1 MAYFI
6 DLLKIIL
13 PAGVAIYGMY
23 IITVSFLKK
32 EWKHKQLDLKTKN
45 TEIILPLRIQAG
57 ERLCLLLERI
67 APNNLVRRINQGGMS
82 AAELH
87 IQLIAEVREEFNHNL
102 SQQIYFT
109 DETWESIQRAVEQVI
124 TLINRAYQDLPK
136 ESIGLDLAKRIFQLS
151 MELQNDTLA
160 EARGNVKSEIRVYF

>member
-136 ESIGLDLAKRIFQLS
+136 EAIGLDLAKRIFQLS
-151 MELQNDTLA
+151 MELHNDALA
-160 EARGNVKSEIRVYF
+160 EARGKVKSEIRVYF